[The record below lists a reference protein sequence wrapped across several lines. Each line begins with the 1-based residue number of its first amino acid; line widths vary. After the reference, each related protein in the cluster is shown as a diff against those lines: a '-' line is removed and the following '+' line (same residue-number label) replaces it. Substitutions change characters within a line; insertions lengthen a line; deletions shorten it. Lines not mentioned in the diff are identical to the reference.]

1 MKRLFIAATL
11 LFANTAAAQQAHD
24 PSAQL
29 REVLPA
35 SVADHVLATIAD
47 ARAHSLPAAALEQ
60 QALKLSRKGAKP
72 ADIQKS
78 VDRSAKDMK
87 AAKAALAKGGRKPSN
102 DEVVAGSA
110 LMGRGVD
117 GAQVSAMAKETP
129 SGRSL
134 TVPMYVI
141 GSLMDRGLKSDAAI
155 AKVSARLAQHAT
167 DQELTAEASST
178 AAAHR
183 PATANRDGGLAHRPI
198 TSPGV
203 GLRPATPSAGRP
215 AGTPGK
221 RG

>member
-11 LFANTAAAQQAHD
+11 LCANAAFAQKAHD

-47 ARAHSLPAAALEQ
+47 ARAHSLPATALEK
-60 QALKLSRKGAKP
+60 QALGLAHKGAKP

-78 VDRSAKDMK
+78 VDRSARDMK
-87 AAKAALAKGGRKPSN
+87 AAKGALEKSGHQPSS
-102 DEVVAGSA
+102 DEIVAGSA

-117 GAQVSAMAKETP
+117 GGEVSALAKSAP

-141 GSLMDRGLKSDAAI
+141 GSLMDRGLKTDAAF
-155 AKVSARLAQHAT
+155 AKVSARLAQKAT
-167 DQELTAEASST
+167 DKQLTDEANSV

-183 PATANRDGGLAHRPI
+183 PATANQAGGLAHRPV
-198 TSPGV
+198 TSPGTAM
-203 GLRPATPSAGRP
+203 RPAAPGRP
-215 AGTPGK
+215 ASTPGK